1 MLIVQGL
8 AYFFFWGL
16 STIDFTDPVGRR
28 GGG

>member
-16 STIDFTDPVGRR
+16 STIDFTDPVGR